1 MSEVIG
7 NALTDEKNTVQLVTA
22 DTVIT
27 SGNVIASA
35 GGSVVPSSGSDA
47 WGFMIVMFEKDG
59 NLYMASGKRSS
70 TGSGSLSVNCEKIT
84 IPT

>member
-35 GGSVVPSSGSDA
+35 GGAVSSSSGSGVYA
-47 WGFMIVMFEKDG
+47 FMIAMFEKDG
-59 NLYMASGKRSS
+59 NLYMASGRMDDDASAMVVDCKK
-70 TGSGSLSVNCEKIT
+70 VT